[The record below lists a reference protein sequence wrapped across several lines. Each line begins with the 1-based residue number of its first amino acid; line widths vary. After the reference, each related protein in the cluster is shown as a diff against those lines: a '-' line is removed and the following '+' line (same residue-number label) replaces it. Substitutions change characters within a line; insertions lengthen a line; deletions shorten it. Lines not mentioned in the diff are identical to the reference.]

1 MNWLSSLIAKSIPWI
16 IPGIFVL
23 CLIYTHKP
31 TKSSP
36 STHAQKKEE
45 LKKEEPLNDPDVT
58 K

>member
-31 TKSSP
+31 AKSGP
-36 STHAQKKEE
+36 STSAPKKEE
-45 LKKEEPLNDPDVT
+45 SKKEEPLNDPNVT